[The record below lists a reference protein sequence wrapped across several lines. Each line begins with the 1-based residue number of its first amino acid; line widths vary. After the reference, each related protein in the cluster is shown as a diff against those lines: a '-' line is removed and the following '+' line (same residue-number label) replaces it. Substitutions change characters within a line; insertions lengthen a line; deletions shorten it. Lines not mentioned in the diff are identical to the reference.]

1 MYISTVEPIIIRL
14 FNISSL
20 NKTYAVNSSFNVGYI
35 FQQKQTYVAYLVY
48 EHREVGFSHRM
59 CFLDPP
65 LHRNCREVVE
75 LRTADSASG

>member
-20 NKTYAVNSSFNVGYI
+20 NKTYAVNSSFNVSYI

-48 EHREVGFSHRM
+48 EHREVGFS
-59 CFLDPP
+59 FLDPP
-65 LHRNCREVVE
+65 LQENCREVVE